1 MPGPSQ
7 YQAADDPR
15 HDLTPWVETPNSTRV
30 SSYRY
35 DHATGELQ
43 VRWRNRPPSE
53 GYVYQGSYEIYRGF
67 ARAVSKGKMINRVL
81 DGLPYEP
88 MTPDQI
94 NAPSNPQRGGVQSR
108 VR

>member
-53 GYVYQGSYEIYRGF
+53 GYVYLASLAGHEVPVRLNIVGADLVEVPAAAWR
-67 ARAVSKGKMINRVL
+67 
-81 DGLPYEP
+81 
-88 MTPDQI
+88 T
-94 NAPSNPQRGGVQSR
+94 APCR
-108 VR
+108 